1 MPDCKQYIGIERA
14 ELILLKKDLAK
25 ENVHV
30 PDGDD
35 VNVKGPF
42 GIELRAT
49 YDVQRSMLKI
59 CITKKPF
66 FIPEY
71 KVWEI
76 VDQGTAPYINSSI

>member
-1 MPDCKQYIGIERA
+1 MPDCKQYSRIDRIELDSLR
-14 ELILLKKDLAK
+14 KDLAK

-30 PDGDD
+30 PEGDD
-35 VNVKGPF
+35 VEVKGPF

-49 YDVQRSMLKI
+49 YDEQKQSLKV

-66 FIPEY
+66 FVPEF

-76 VDQGTAPYINSSI
+76 VDEGTAPYIG

>member
-1 MPDCKQYIGIERA
+1 MPDCKQYNGIDRN
-14 ELILLKKDLAK
+14 ELNSLRKDLAR

-30 PDGDD
+30 PEGDD
-35 VNVKGPF
+35 VDVKGPF

-49 YDVQRSMLKI
+49 YDEQKETLKI

-66 FIPEY
+66 FIPEF

-76 VDQGTAPYINSSI
+76 VDEGTAPYIS

>member
-1 MPDCKQYIGIERA
+1 MPDCKQYTGIDRA
-14 ELILLKKDLAK
+14 ELDSLRKDLAR

-35 VNVKGPF
+35 VDVSGPF
-42 GIELRAT
+42 GIALRAT
-49 YDVQRSMLKI
+49 YNEKNQILKI

-66 FIPEY
+66 FIPES

-76 VDQGTAPYINSSI
+76 VDEGTAPYIG